1 MDFILRAAG
10 WWVSQFTKAFTEHTL
25 GAAVITIAAIGIFI
39 VLHKEYRPFGLLT
52 SAGLVLLAWVVAITL
67 LPLGMSSGAAAIA
80 TLDTTLPMASRF
92 AGYFYAIYDRHPL
105 MVLVIVGVGTTAF
118 FLRQSWPF
126 RLSWWPVRAVCTLL
140 GVAFLVHVSA
150 PIADLIEPPA
160 VAAAPAAAT
169 AAAPVVPKVPAKEAA
184 AAAIKAGDLRYLTV
198 TQCTEEAVGAGPGAA
213 NNAVKRLGQSCDDT
227 LGSEGIARA
236 YAQREYAA
244 EYNRAISEAAPKVAE
259 VKAEPKAEAKA
270 EAKVEA
276 K

>member
-10 WWVSQFTKAFTEHTL
+10 WWVSQFSRAFTEHTL

-67 LPLGMSSGAAAIA
+67 LPLGMSSAAAA
-80 TLDTTLPMASRF
+80 VSTLDTTLPMAARF
-92 AGYFYAIYDRHPL
+92 ASYFYAIYDRHPL
-105 MVLVIVGVGTTAF
+105 MVLVIVGVGTTVF

-126 RLSWWPVRAVCTLL
+126 RLSWWPVRAACTLL

-150 PIADLIEPPA
+150 PIADLIEPPVVIA
-160 VAAAPAAAT
+160 APVAAPA
-169 AAAPVVPKVPAKEAA
+169 VPKVPAKEAA
-184 AAAIKAGDLRYLTV
+184 AAAIKAGDLRYLSV
-198 TQCTEEAVGAGPGAA
+198 PQCVEQAVGAPAEVSA
-213 NNAVKRLGQSCDDT
+213 NARRLGQSCDDT
-227 LGSEGIARA
+227 LGSDGIARA

-244 EYNRAISEAAPKVAE
+244 EYNRIISEQLVKSPE
-259 VKAEPKAEAKA
+259 VKAEV
-270 EAKVEA
+270 KVEA

>member
-10 WWVSQFTKAFTEHTL
+10 WWVSQFSKAFTEHTL
-25 GAAVITIAAIGIFI
+25 GAAVFTIAAIGIFI

-52 SAGLVLLAWVVAITL
+52 SAGVVLLAWVVAITL
-67 LPLGMSSGAAAIA
+67 LPLGMSSGAAAVA

-92 AGYFYAIYDRHPL
+92 AGYFYAIYDRHPM

-126 RLSWWPVRAVCTLL
+126 RLSWWPVRALCTLL

-150 PIADLIEPPA
+150 PIADLIEPPT
-160 VAAAPAAAT
+160 VAAAPAVASAAV
-169 AAAPVVPKVPAKEAA
+169 PMVPKVPAKEAA
-184 AAAIKAGDLRYLTV
+184 AAAIKAGDLRYLSV
-198 TQCTEEAVGAGPGAA
+198 PQCVEQVVGAPLDASA
-213 NNAVKRLGQSCDDT
+213 NAKRLGQSCDDT
-227 LGSEGIARA
+227 LGSEGIARV

-244 EYNRAISEAAPKVAE
+244 EYNRAISEAQAAPKVAE
-259 VKAEPKAEAKA
+259 VKAEPKS

>member
-1 MDFILRAAG
+1 MEFVRGAAN

-39 VLHKEYRPFGLLT
+39 VLVKEYRPFGVLKNAGIVVVAWLL
-52 SAGLVLLAWVVAITL
+52 AITL
-67 LPLGMSSGAAAIA
+67 LPLGMSRGADAVA
-80 TLDTTLPMASRF
+80 TLDTTLPIAYRF
-92 AGYFYAIYDRHPL
+92 ASYLYGIYDRHPL
-105 MVLVIVGVGTTAF
+105 MVLVIVGAGTTAF

-126 RLSWWPVRAVCTLL
+126 RLSWWPVRALCTLL

-160 VAAAPAAAT
+160 AAAAPVAG
-169 AAAPVVPKVPAKEAA
+169 PVVPKVPAKEAA
-184 AAAIKAGDLRYLTV
+184 AAAIKAGDLRYLSV
-198 TQCTEEAVGAGPGAA
+198 PQCVEQAVGAPADASG
-213 NNAVKRLGQSCDDT
+213 NAKRLGQSCDDT
-227 LGSEGIARA
+227 LGSDGIARA

-244 EYNRAISEAAPKVAE
+244 EYNRAISEAQAAPKVAE
-259 VKAEPKAEAKA
+259 VKAEPKP

>member
-1 MDFILRAAG
+1 MELVLRAAG

-52 SAGLVLLAWVVAITL
+52 SVGVVLLAWLVAITL

-92 AGYFYAIYDRHPL
+92 ASYFYAIYDRHPL
-105 MVLVIVGVGTTAF
+105 MVLVIVGVGTTMF

-126 RLSWWPVRAVCTLL
+126 RLAWWPVRAVCTLL
-140 GVAFLVHVSA
+140 AVAALVHVSA
-150 PIADLIEPPA
+150 PIADLIEPP

-169 AAAPVVPKVPAKEAA
+169 AAAPAVPKVPAKEAA
-184 AAAIKAGDLRYLTV
+184 AAAIKAGDLRYLSV
-198 TQCTEEAVGAGPGAA
+198 TQCKEEVVGAGPELPKE
-213 NNAVKRLGQSCDDT
+213 AVKRLGQSCDDT
-227 LGSEGIARA
+227 LGSEGIARV

-244 EYNRAISEAAPKVAE
+244 EYNKVISEAVPKTPE
-259 VKAEPKAEAKA
+259 VNAA
-270 EAKVEA
+270 AKVEA